1 MDASDRG
8 KSDNTERADREAS
21 ARPPSTA
28 PLPDEAAAQTQIN
41 LVSPFAHPRGA
52 KQTEVSTFNLR
63 QFVARHPVPV
73 ALSCLALGGAIAA
86 VILKRR
92 RRDTWDARIDRL
104 RQAFV
109 QAANSVG

>member
-1 MDASDRG
+1 MDASGRG
-8 KSDNTERADREAS
+8 KGDNRERADRVAS
-21 ARPPSTA
+21 AKPPSAA
-28 PLPDEAAAQTQIN
+28 PLPDEAAAPTQIS

-52 KQTEVSTFNLR
+52 KQTEVTFNLR

-86 VILKRR
+86 VILKRQ

>member
-1 MDASDRG
+1 MDVGGRG
-8 KSDNTERADREAS
+8 KSDNREVADSVAS
-21 ARPPSTA
+21 AKPPSTA

-52 KQTEVSTFNLR
+52 KQTKVSTFDLR

-86 VILKRR
+86 VIFERR
-92 RRDTWDARIDRL
+92 RRDTLDARIDRL
-104 RQAFV
+104 KQAFV
-109 QAANSVG
+109 QAANDAG